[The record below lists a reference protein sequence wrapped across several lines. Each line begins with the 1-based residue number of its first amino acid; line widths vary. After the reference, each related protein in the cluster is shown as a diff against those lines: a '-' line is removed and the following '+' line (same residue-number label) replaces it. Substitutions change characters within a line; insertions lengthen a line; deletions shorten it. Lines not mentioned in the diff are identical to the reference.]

1 MKLYQEILAQEFAN
15 SLSVELQ
22 DDLQKIIVP

>member
-15 SLSVELQ
+15 SLSVDLK
-22 DDLQKIIVP
+22 DDLEKIIVL

>member
-1 MKLYQEILAQEFAN
+1 MKLYQEILAQELAN
-15 SLSVELQ
+15 ALSVELQ